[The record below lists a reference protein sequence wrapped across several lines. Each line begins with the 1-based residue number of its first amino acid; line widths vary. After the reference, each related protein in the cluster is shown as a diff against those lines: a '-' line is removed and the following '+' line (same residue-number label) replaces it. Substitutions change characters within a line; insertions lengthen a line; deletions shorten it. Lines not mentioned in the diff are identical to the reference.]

1 MNLSTPIPLF
11 RNLKLT
17 ALLVALT
24 VAVSSC
30 YYDKEEELYPQIP
43 GSECDTTN
51 VSYAQFVAP
60 LMATNCNGCHSEAAP
75 SGNVVTSTYEGLK
88 ISVNSGQFRKAIN
101 HESGASAMPQGG
113 NKLPACELLK
123 IDAWIASGAPQN

>member
-1 MNLSTPIPLF
+1 MKPSTTLPLY
-11 RNLKLT
+11 RNLRMT
-17 ALLVALT
+17 ALLFALT

-60 LMATNCNGCHSEAAP
+60 LMASNCNGCHSEAAP
-75 SGNVVTSTYEGLK
+75 SGNVVTSTYAGLK
-88 ISVNSGQFRKAIN
+88 ASVNSGQLRKAIN
-101 HESGASAMPQGG
+101 HESGASAMPKGG